1 MGQFQSN
8 LGWKST
14 FRQMMML
21 WGLSA
26 VFVCLATPTRS
37 QLIAGADSP
46 GGMFGNLSCGTR
58 PVVMQ
63 TRGGAKNNIELWPNG
78 VVQYIIESSFTAVDR
93 AVFQKSIDLIEAN
106 TCVRFSELSQPPPSG
121 SPYMRLE
128 RECNC
133 RDTGGDCF
141 GGGYTDGTGVASP
154 RKLVMSAACLSE
166 DSAANLAFMTHEV
179 FHALGVVHT
188 QSRPDRDVH
197 ITVNTDNILSRW
209 LSQYD
214 KCSQCLTHGTIYDCN
229 SIMHY
234 RDTAFQKPGHGPT
247 MTAKRD
253 DCNLHTYPSEVTTS
267 DWNLIKAMYN
277 CKGCNGD
284 NDDWFCCN
292 VFNNNKC
299 NIGEGDCDN
308 DNDCMDGLMNR
319 LVVCQSECSDLI
331 IDF

>member
-166 DSAANLAFMTHEV
+166 DSAANLAFMTH
-179 FHALGVVHT
+179 
-188 QSRPDRDVH
+188 
-197 ITVNTDNILSRW
+197 
-209 LSQYD
+209 
-214 KCSQCLTHGTIYDCN
+214 GTIYDCN

-284 NDDWFCCN
+284 DWSCCSA
-292 VFNNNKC
+292 FNKC

-308 DNDCMDGLMNR
+308 DNDCKDGLMCHNN
-319 LVVCQSECSDLI
+319 LNNCKTFNPNAHDLADCCI
-331 IDF
+331 PCRGENTWHCCTPERPCGVGRATVTKTVTVYQVL